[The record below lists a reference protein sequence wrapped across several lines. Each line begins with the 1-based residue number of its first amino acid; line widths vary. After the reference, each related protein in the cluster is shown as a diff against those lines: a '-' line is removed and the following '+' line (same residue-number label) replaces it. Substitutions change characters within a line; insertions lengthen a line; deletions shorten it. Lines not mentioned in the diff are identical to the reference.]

1 MLPGIVSL
9 QRRHQIATQIE
20 ALLSQITIIVSDG
33 ANLHLV
39 LKITERQFM
48 QIN

>member
-1 MLPGIVSL
+1 MLPGIASL
-9 QRRHQIATQIE
+9 QSRHQIALQIE
-20 ALLSQITIIVSDG
+20 ALLSQITIIISDR

>member
-1 MLPGIVSL
+1 MLPEIVSL

-20 ALLSQITIIVSDG
+20 ALLSQISIIVSDR
-33 ANLHLV
+33 ANLHSV